1 MEKINITCNDK
12 IKVQSSLDF
21 YLGITSVG
29 DISSLKE
36 LRKSMFRK
44 FMKEYQDIN
53 YPLVDLSKQQSEEL
67 ETEVETYED
76 TKNSANNFLQFLQ
89 KMKENTTEEDTEEDD
104 EFIEYSQEED
114 EFIDSAQEE
123 EQEEFIDYS
132 QEEEDGEDISEE
144 NIEIEE
150 DDIPGRTY
158 VDHGLYIE
166 DIIDGTVQIEDLYY
180 GNEDDLSEEEQDIE
194 ENYDESE
201 EELEEYEED
210 YADDEEE
217 LEEYEEEFN
226 QDEEEQDSFDFGE
239 DVEYE
244 DIEKEEEVIVET
256 PKNEVS
262 IEDDGLGADV
272 PSDIRTFLKQ
282 HPNSD
287 MLYVSKFYPKKEI
300 EKQLKLGRIYKRKG
314 KLFI

>member
-29 DISSLKE
+29 DVNSLKE
-36 LRKSMFRK
+36 LRKNMFRK

-53 YPLVDLSKQQSEEL
+53 YPLVNLSKQQSPPE
-67 ETEVETYED
+67 EVEIQED
-76 TKNSANNFLQFLQ
+76 TKSSANNFLQFLQ
-89 KMKENTTEEDTEEDD
+89 KMKENSSEEED
-104 EFIEYSQEED
+104 EFIEYPQEEED
-114 EFIDSAQEE
+114 EDDGFVNSTQEE
-123 EQEEFIDYS
+123 EQEEFIEYP
-132 QEEEDGEDISEE
+132 QEEEEFSSEE
-144 NIEIEE
+144 SIEE
-150 DDIPGRTY
+150 QDEIPGRTY
-158 VDHGLYIE
+158 VDHGIYIE
-166 DIIDGTVQIEDLYY
+166 DIIDGTVPIKDLYY
-180 GNEDDLSEEEQDIE
+180 GDEDNLEDDEQDVEEDYGEEEQELDNYE
-194 ENYDESE
+194 EVEEDSFSDEFAEDEYLE
-201 EELEEYEED
+201 EEAIIEPTKNEISIED
-210 YADDEEE
+210 
-217 LEEYEEEFN
+217 
-226 QDEEEQDSFDFGE
+226 E
-239 DVEYE
+239 DV
-244 DIEKEEEVIVET
+244 EKEEEVTIET

>member
-29 DISSLKE
+29 DVNSLKE
-36 LRKSMFRK
+36 LRKNMFRK

-53 YPLVDLSKQQSEEL
+53 YPLVDLSKQQSPPE
-67 ETEVETYED
+67 EVEIQED
-76 TKNSANNFLQFLQ
+76 TKSSANNFLQFLQ
-89 KMKENTTEEDTEEDD
+89 KMKENSAEEED
-104 EFIEYSQEED
+104 EFIEYPQEEED
-114 EFIDSAQEE
+114 EDDGFVNSTQEE
-123 EQEEFIDYS
+123 EQEEFIEYP
-132 QEEEDGEDISEE
+132 QEEEEFSSEE
-144 NIEIEE
+144 SIEE
-150 DDIPGRTY
+150 QDEIPGRTY
-158 VDHGLYIE
+158 VDHGIYIE
-166 DIIDGTVQIEDLYY
+166 DIIDGTVPIKDLYY
-180 GNEDDLSEEEQDIE
+180 GDEDNLEDDEQDVEEDYGEEEQELDNYE
-194 ENYDESE
+194 EVEEDSFSDEFEEDEYLE
-201 EELEEYEED
+201 EEAIIEPIKNEISIED
-210 YADDEEE
+210 
-217 LEEYEEEFN
+217 
-226 QDEEEQDSFDFGE
+226 E
-239 DVEYE
+239 DV
-244 DIEKEEEVIVET
+244 EKEEEVTIET

>member
-29 DISSLKE
+29 DVNSLKE
-36 LRKSMFRK
+36 LRKNMFRK

-53 YPLVDLSKQQSEEL
+53 YPLVNLSKQQSPPE
-67 ETEVETYED
+67 EVEIQED
-76 TKNSANNFLQFLQ
+76 TKSSANNFLQFLQ
-89 KMKENTTEEDTEEDD
+89 KMKENSAEEED
-104 EFIEYSQEED
+104 EFIEYSQEEEDEDD
-114 EFIDSAQEE
+114 EFVNSTQEE
-123 EQEEFIDYS
+123 EQEEFIEYL
-132 QEEEDGEDISEE
+132 QEEEEFSSEE
-144 NIEIEE
+144 SIEE
-150 DDIPGRTY
+150 QDEIPGRTY
-158 VDHGLYIE
+158 VDHGIYIE
-166 DIIDGTVQIEDLYY
+166 DIIDGTVPINDLYY
-180 GNEDDLSEEEQDIE
+180 GDEDNLEEDEQDV
-194 ENYDESE
+194 
-201 EELEEYEED
+201 EED
-210 YADDEEE
+210 Y
-217 LEEYEEEFN
+217 
-226 QDEEEQDSFDFGE
+226 DEEEQELDDYEEVEEASFSDEFEEDEYLEEEAIIEPIKNEISIEDE
-239 DVEYE
+239 DV
-244 DIEKEEEVIVET
+244 EKEEEVTIET

>member
-29 DISSLKE
+29 DVNSLKE
-36 LRKSMFRK
+36 LRKNMFRK

-53 YPLVDLSKQQSEEL
+53 YPLVNLSKQQSPPE
-67 ETEVETYED
+67 EVEIQED
-76 TKNSANNFLQFLQ
+76 TKSSANNFLQFLQ
-89 KMKENTTEEDTEEDD
+89 KMKENSASAEEED
-104 EFIEYSQEED
+104 EFIEYSQEEEDEDD
-114 EFIDSAQEE
+114 EFVNSTQEEE
-123 EQEEFIDYS
+123 EQEEFIEYL
-132 QEEEDGEDISEE
+132 QEEEEFSSEE
-144 NIEIEE
+144 SIEE
-150 DDIPGRTY
+150 QDEIPGRTY
-158 VDHGLYIE
+158 VDHGIYIE
-166 DIIDGTVQIEDLYY
+166 DIIDGTVPIKDLYY
-180 GNEDDLSEEEQDIE
+180 GDEDNLEEDEQDV
-194 ENYDESE
+194 
-201 EELEEYEED
+201 EED
-210 YADDEEE
+210 Y
-217 LEEYEEEFN
+217 
-226 QDEEEQDSFDFGE
+226 DEEEQELDDYEEVEENSFSDEFEE
-239 DVEYE
+239 DEYLEEEAIIEPTKNEISIE
-244 DIEKEEEVIVET
+244 DGDVEKEEEVIIET

>member
-29 DISSLKE
+29 DVNSLKE
-36 LRKSMFRK
+36 LRKNMFRK

-53 YPLVDLSKQQSEEL
+53 YPLVNLSKQQSPPE
-67 ETEVETYED
+67 EVEIQED
-76 TKNSANNFLQFLQ
+76 TKSSANNFLQFLQ
-89 KMKENTTEEDTEEDD
+89 KMKENSAEEED
-104 EFIEYSQEED
+104 EFIEYSQEEEDEDD
-114 EFIDSAQEE
+114 EFVNSTQE
-123 EQEEFIDYS
+123 EQEEFIEYL
-132 QEEEDGEDISEE
+132 QEEEEFSSEE
-144 NIEIEE
+144 SIEE
-150 DDIPGRTY
+150 QDEIPGRTY
-158 VDHGLYIE
+158 VDHGIYIE
-166 DIIDGTVQIEDLYY
+166 DIIDGTVPIKDLYY
-180 GNEDDLSEEEQDIE
+180 GDEDNLEDDEQDVEEDYGEEEQELDNYE
-194 ENYDESE
+194 EVEEDSFSDEFEEDEYLE
-201 EELEEYEED
+201 EEAIIEPIKNEISIED
-210 YADDEEE
+210 
-217 LEEYEEEFN
+217 
-226 QDEEEQDSFDFGE
+226 E
-239 DVEYE
+239 DV
-244 DIEKEEEVIVET
+244 EKEEEVTIET